1 VLTLRS
7 TAVAIALVPVAM
19 MLAAR
24 SRPIIAAQGT
34 GDVPVSGTIIDS
46 RTERPL
52 ADVVVTLGDAN
63 SGAASVQSSAAA
75 SPSAIAPVV
84 TDSTGRFLFASVPRG
99 TYRITA
105 AKPGYGDGGYGQ
117 THPNGSLGQLVVDG
131 MASRDAIAIRL
142 WKLAAIEGT
151 VVDESNEPVVAVPV
165 HVLQRSYVAGR
176 RKFAGRVTS
185 TTDDRGMFRIAN
197 LRPGDYIVCVPSVQV
212 TVPTSLY
219 EDYAADRVTTDARLM
234 RQLSVVRP
242 PLDPT
247 ETAAMQ
253 HVGDIAWQVRGSRLT
268 PPDDADGYP
277 TTCSPGASSPSDAEL
292 LSLESGD
299 VHAGVAVHVQPV
311 RIASISGTLTIDDR
325 PAPQTAMRLV
335 VDGQDRAVVDD
346 PDLDAAATLSDKDGR
361 FTFLG
366 VPQGNYLIRVSDIS
380 RRPGPMRT
388 IETSVK
394 WAAQPVTVDR
404 PSVTGIEVPLHD
416 GLRVTGRVRF
426 DGISGSLA
434 RSSLPSQVQ
443 LVLEPVDGRT
453 TALSSIRPSADG
465 SFVFGGL
472 EPGRF
477 FVRVRGQPDGWT
489 LAHAWSRDRDV
500 SDEALD
506 LRDRDV
512 DDLDVVL
519 TMHASGVA
527 GTTLDPGG
535 RPSANAMVAL
545 FPTDRR
551 FWIDFG
557 AAPRRLKMTRT
568 SAQGAFNI
576 SGIPAGQYII
586 AAYPDALANSWNG
599 IDEMFQIL
607 STMGRTIE
615 VKDGEVTSVTLPM
628 IPGPPR

>member
-1 VLTLRS
+1 
-7 TAVAIALVPVAM
+7 
-19 MLAAR
+19 
-24 SRPIIAAQGT
+24 
-34 GDVPVSGTIIDS
+34 
-46 RTERPL
+46 
-52 ADVVVTLGDAN
+52 
-63 SGAASVQSSAAA
+63 
-75 SPSAIAPVV
+75 
-84 TDSTGRFLFASVPRG
+84 
-99 TYRITA
+99 
-105 AKPGYGDGGYGQ
+105 
-117 THPNGSLGQLVVDG
+117 
-131 MASRDAIAIRL
+131 
-142 WKLAAIEGT
+142 
-151 VVDESNEPVVAVPV
+151 
-165 HVLQRSYVAGR
+165 
-176 RKFAGRVTS
+176 
-185 TTDDRGMFRIAN
+185 
-197 LRPGDYIVCVPSVQV
+197 
-212 TVPTSLY
+212 
-219 EDYAADRVTTDARLM
+219 
-234 RQLSVVRP
+234 
-242 PLDPT
+242 
-247 ETAAMQ
+247 
-253 HVGDIAWQVRGSRLT
+253 
-268 PPDDADGYP
+268 
-277 TTCSPGASSPSDAEL
+277 
-292 LSLESGD
+292 
-299 VHAGVAVHVQPV
+299 
-311 RIASISGTLTIDDR
+311 
-325 PAPQTAMRLV
+325 MRLV

-380 RRPGPMRT
+380 RRPGPMQT

-404 PSVTGIEVPLHD
+404 PSVTGVDVALRD
-416 GLRVTGRVRF
+416 GLRLTGRVRF

-434 RSSLPSQVQ
+434 RSSLPSRV
-443 LVLEPVDGRT
+443 LLALEPVDGRA

-465 SFVFGGL
+465 GFVFGGL

-506 LRDRDV
+506 LRDHDV

-557 AAPRRLKMTRT
+557 AAPRRLKMART

-576 SGIPAGQYII
+576 SGIPAGQYTI
-586 AAYPDALANSWNG
+586 AAYPDALANSWSG

-607 STMGRTIE
+607 STMGRTID

-628 IPGPPR
+628 LPSPPR

>member
-1 VLTLRS
+1 
-7 TAVAIALVPVAM
+7 
-19 MLAAR
+19 
-24 SRPIIAAQGT
+24 
-34 GDVPVSGTIIDS
+34 
-46 RTERPL
+46 
-52 ADVVVTLGDAN
+52 
-63 SGAASVQSSAAA
+63 
-75 SPSAIAPVV
+75 
-84 TDSTGRFLFASVPRG
+84 
-99 TYRITA
+99 
-105 AKPGYGDGGYGQ
+105 
-117 THPNGSLGQLVVDG
+117 
-131 MASRDAIAIRL
+131 
-142 WKLAAIEGT
+142 
-151 VVDESNEPVVAVPV
+151 
-165 HVLQRSYVAGR
+165 
-176 RKFAGRVTS
+176 
-185 TTDDRGMFRIAN
+185 
-197 LRPGDYIVCVPSVQV
+197 VQV
-212 TVPTSLY
+212 TVPASLY

-253 HVGDIAWQVRGSRLT
+253 HVDDIAWQVRGSRLT

-299 VHAGVAVHVQPV
+299 VHAGVAVHVHPV
-311 RIASISGTLTIDDR
+311 RIASISGTLTSDDR

-388 IETSVK
+388 IETSIK
-394 WAAQPVTVDR
+394 WAVQPVTVDR
-404 PSVTGIEVPLHD
+404 PAITGLDVALHD

-443 LVLEPVDGRT
+443 LVLEPVDGRA

>member
-1 VLTLRS
+1 
-7 TAVAIALVPVAM
+7 
-19 MLAAR
+19 
-24 SRPIIAAQGT
+24 
-34 GDVPVSGTIIDS
+34 
-46 RTERPL
+46 
-52 ADVVVTLGDAN
+52 
-63 SGAASVQSSAAA
+63 
-75 SPSAIAPVV
+75 
-84 TDSTGRFLFASVPRG
+84 
-99 TYRITA
+99 
-105 AKPGYGDGGYGQ
+105 
-117 THPNGSLGQLVVDG
+117 
-131 MASRDAIAIRL
+131 
-142 WKLAAIEGT
+142 
-151 VVDESNEPVVAVPV
+151 
-165 HVLQRSYVAGR
+165 
-176 RKFAGRVTS
+176 
-185 TTDDRGMFRIAN
+185 
-197 LRPGDYIVCVPSVQV
+197 
-212 TVPTSLY
+212 
-219 EDYAADRVTTDARLM
+219 
-234 RQLSVVRP
+234 
-242 PLDPT
+242 
-247 ETAAMQ
+247 
-253 HVGDIAWQVRGSRLT
+253 
-268 PPDDADGYP
+268 
-277 TTCSPGASSPSDAEL
+277 
-292 LSLESGD
+292 
-299 VHAGVAVHVQPV
+299 
-311 RIASISGTLTIDDR
+311 
-325 PAPQTAMRLV
+325 
-335 VDGQDRAVVDD
+335 
-346 PDLDAAATLSDKDGR
+346 
-361 FTFLG
+361 
-366 VPQGNYLIRVSDIS
+366 
-380 RRPGPMRT
+380 MRT

-404 PSVTGIEVPLHD
+404 PSVTGIDVPLHD
-416 GLRVTGRVRF
+416 GLQVTGRVRF

-443 LVLEPVDGRT
+443 LVLEPVDGRA

-506 LRDRDV
+506 LRDHDV